1 MEDIDAYARDLIDAN
16 LYVTLGTANG
26 DGTPWVSPVYF
37 ATADYA
43 AFYWMSAKDAE
54 HSRNIAQR
62 PLISMVIFDSQ
73 VPPYHGRA
81 VYLTATATEL
91 AGDDLVR
98 ALDIYPGPPSRDA
111 TGVDLTDVI
120 PPSPYRMYRADVT
133 EASVLCP
140 REPRQP
146 CHLHGLMGDH
156 RTPVTPWQRGT

>member
-1 MEDIDAYARDLIDAN
+1 VEDIDAYARDLIDAN
-16 LYVTLGTANG
+16 LYVTLGTADA

-37 ATADYA
+37 ATADHA
-43 AFYWMSAKDAE
+43 AFYWMSAIDAE

-62 PLISMVIFDSQ
+62 PQISMVIFDSQ

-81 VYLTATATEL
+81 AYLTATATEL

-98 ALDIYPGPPSRDA
+98 ALDIYPGSPSRDA
-111 TGVDLTDVI
+111 TGVDLADVT
-120 PPSPYRMYRADVT
+120 PPSQYRMYRADVT

-156 RTPVTPWQRGT
+156 RTPVTPWRPAL